1 MSAKYKEARS
11 ELLKDIVPE
20 EDYNVKTS
28 KFNFLLFYFY
38 QLVYLELVVA
48 FTIYSAAA
56 CAVKNQRPLPSKLLL
71 RDLKSGLIQ
80 IKVKEPRKVMF

>member
-38 QLVYLELVVA
+38 
-48 FTIYSAAA
+48 
-56 CAVKNQRPLPSKLLL
+56 
-71 RDLKSGLIQ
+71 
-80 IKVKEPRKVMF
+80 